1 MSAAQIAV
9 ADNAGETR
17 YEIRV
22 DGELAGFVTYRLR
35 SGLIELVHTE
45 IDEEF
50 EGRGLGRQLISFA
63 LNDARKRGLA
73 VLPFCPF
80 ANDYIKRHRQYA
92 DLVPEGRRKDFEL
105 GRQPWR
111 PTGHTSGSRRDTGS
125 PR

>member
-1 MSAAQIAV
+1 MSATQVTV
-9 ADNAGETR
+9 ADNADEAR

-50 EGRGLGRQLISFA
+50 EGHGLGGQLISFA
-63 LNDARKRGLA
+63 LNDARERGLA

-80 ANDYIKRHRQYA
+80 ANDYIQRHRQYV
-92 DLVPEGRRKDFEL
+92 DLVPEGRRAEFGL
-105 GRQPWR
+105 
-111 PTGHTSGSRRDTGS
+111 
-125 PR
+125 